1 MDTPSITQPLHM
13 RCALM
18 QGFSQVYGGT
28 TSIFIGSYSK
38 SSADIGGT
46 LGPLSNAQSG
56 DTHFSGC
63 AVSVSD
69 VAIINS
75 IAMTT
80 GKCDTRFTLRCY
92 CCSFCPEFTVLF
104 VFCDGC
110 RIDLLAQEDPSPTE
124 RLYEQCSAA

>member
-1 MDTPSITQPLHM
+1 M

-38 SSADIGGT
+38 ASVDTGQS
-46 LGPLSNAQSG
+46 PSNAQSG
-56 DTHFSGC
+56 DTHCSGC

-75 IAMTT
+75 FAITT

-92 CCSFCPEFTVLF
+92 CCSFCPKFMVLF

-110 RIDLLAQEDPSPTE
+110 RIDLLFLLRKI
-124 RLYEQCSAA
+124 RLQRSVCTSSAVRHGLYVCD